1 MTDAP
6 SKPTAPTAV
15 PVGTQ
20 PVAGGSADT
29 EPDGDRTSGD
39 WQDGRLAREWAQGDR
54 LEGLLSLPR
63 RITGDLLTLSERP
76 VGTVVDVGSGPGA
89 FLEALLDQLP
99 GAAGV
104 WTDVSPAMRA
114 IAEERLHRFGN
125 RVAYRSLDAAH
136 LVEAAAPGTVDAV
149 VTSRMS
155 HHLSPAELARF
166 YADADRL
173 LGEWGWIVNLDH
185 VAVPGAWAETLADAR
200 RRLVPP
206 NPSPHR
212 HDRPHPTLED
222 HLDALAG
229 CEGLEVVVAWRAY
242 ATVLLV
248 ARRSA

>member
-1 MTDAP
+1 MTDA
-6 SKPTAPTAV
+6 PTAPTAPTAE
-15 PVGTQ
+15 PVG
-20 PVAGGSADT
+20 S
-29 EPDGDRTSGD
+29 EPIGTGPDDVLAPGD

-63 RITGDLLTLSERP
+63 RITGDLLALSERP

-89 FLEALLDQLP
+89 FLETLLDQLP
-99 GAAGV
+99 AAAGV

-114 IAEERLHRFGN
+114 IAQERLHRYGD
-125 RVAYRSLDAAH
+125 RVEYRSLDAAH
-136 LVEAAAPGTVDAV
+136 LAEAAAPGTVDAV

-185 VAVPGAWAETLADAR
+185 VAMPGAWAETLAAAR

-248 ARRSA
+248 ARRGA